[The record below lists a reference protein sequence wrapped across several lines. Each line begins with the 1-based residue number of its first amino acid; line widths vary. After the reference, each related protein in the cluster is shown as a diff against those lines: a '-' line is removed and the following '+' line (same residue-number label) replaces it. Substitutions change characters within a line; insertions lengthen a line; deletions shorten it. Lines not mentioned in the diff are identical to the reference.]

1 MTERVQKLL
10 AAAGLCSR
18 RTAEERGRRLVAGLC
33 RLAHSMD
40 MQVLCEGVETREQ
53 LETVLEQG
61 CDLIQG
67 FYYARPLPLRE
78 AERRLQEM
86 QGKA

>member
-1 MTERVQKLL
+1 
-10 AAAGLCSR
+10 
-18 RTAEERGRRLVAGLC
+18 
-33 RLAHSMD
+33 MD